1 MRKRETL
8 TTLEAEMA
16 DAAFWNNQ
24 ERAREVVQRT
34 KALRGWIEPFDKL
47 WNRVQAALEMDAL
60 LDGDPD
66 PEMIAEVAREA
77 GADPRGDGRVR
88 AAVAAAGS
96 RRLSRRAGR
105 DRGRRR
111 RHRGAGLG
119 PDADAHVHALG
130 GAEAAS
136 PWRSST

>member
-1 MRKRETL
+1 
-8 TTLEAEMA
+8 MA
-16 DAAFWNNQ
+16 DGAFWNNQ

-34 KALRGWIEPFDKL
+34 KSLRVWTEPYDKL

-66 PEMIAEVAREA
+66 PEMIAEVAQETSAIREETDA
-77 GADPRGDGRVR
+77 FKLKSLLQGPDDYP
-88 AAVAAAGS
+88 
-96 RRLSRRAGR
+96 RRAGG

-119 PDADAHVHALG
+119 
-130 GAEAAS
+130 
-136 PWRSST
+136 RRC